1 MGRIVSL
8 HSHRRHH
15 RICGITGGIGSG
27 KSTVAGMLAECGTT
41 VVDADQIARSLT
53 DVNGAAIEPIRQR
66 FGPAFITPN
75 GALNREEMRKQAF
88 TYPIIRSDL
97 EAIIHPLIGRKIDQ
111 ILADAPTGIIVLDI
125 PLLVESAH
133 WRKQIDHVVVVD
145 CGVDTQIRRVM
156 KRNDWSANAV
166 QSVIEAQASRADRLK
181 AADVVIFNEH
191 LTLSELKSE
200 VQCLYLWL
208 GL

>member
-1 MGRIVSL
+1 M
-8 HSHRRHH
+8 
-15 RICGITGGIGSG
+15 
-27 KSTVAGMLAECGTT
+27 
-41 VVDADQIARSLT
+41 
-53 DVNGAAIEPIRQR
+53 EPIRQR
-66 FGPAFITPN
+66 FGPAFIMPN

-88 TYPIIRSDL
+88 TYPLIRSDL

-125 PLLVESAH
+125 PLLVESVH